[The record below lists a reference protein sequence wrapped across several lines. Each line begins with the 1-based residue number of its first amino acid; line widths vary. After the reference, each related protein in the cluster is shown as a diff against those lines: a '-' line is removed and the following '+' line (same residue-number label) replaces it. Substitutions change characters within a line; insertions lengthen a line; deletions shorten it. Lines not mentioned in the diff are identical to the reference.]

1 MPISNNYL
9 HNYIASNLLS
19 IKNRL
24 QTMEQNKLTLT
35 KDTEGTCVSVGGG
48 TYRTVMSGKQTGGAY
63 AVIEMLVPPNSGPP
77 PHSHTDVQE
86 AFYVLEG
93 EIELKTE
100 EGTYT
105 AKKGDYVNIP
115 KGGLVHQFKNK
126 TDTLTQLMCIVTP
139 AGMDEMFEEIG
150 EPVEY
155 GQFLPPPEMTPELAE
170 QFLKIGEKYGQK
182 FFPPDYL
189 SK

>member
-1 MPISNNYL
+1 
-9 HNYIASNLLS
+9 
-19 IKNRL
+19 
-24 QTMEQNKLTLT
+24 MEQNKLALT
-35 KDTEGTCVSVGGG
+35 KATEGTCVSVGGG
-48 TYRTVMSGKQTGGAY
+48 TYRTVMPGKQTGGAY

-77 PHSHTDVQE
+77 PHSHADVQE
-86 AFYVLEG
+86 AFYILEG
-93 EIELKTE
+93 EIELRTE
-100 EGTYT
+100 EGNHI
-105 AKKGDYVNIP
+105 AQKGDYVNIP

-126 TDTLTQLMCIVTP
+126 TDTLARLMCIVTP

-155 GQFLPPPEMTPELAE
+155 GQFLPPPELAAKM
-170 QFLKIGEKYGQK
+170 LKAGEKYGQK

>member
-1 MPISNNYL
+1 
-9 HNYIASNLLS
+9 
-19 IKNRL
+19 
-24 QTMEQNKLTLT
+24 MEQNKLSLT
-35 KDTEGTCVSVGGG
+35 KATDGICVSVGGG

-63 AVIEMLVPPNSGPP
+63 AVIEMLVPPNGGPP
-77 PHSHTDVQE
+77 PHSHADVQE
-86 AFYVLEG
+86 AFYILEG

-100 EGTYT
+100 EGNHI
-105 AKKGDYVNIP
+105 AQKGDYVNIP
-115 KGGLVHQFKNK
+115 KGGLIHQFKNK
-126 TDTLTQLMCIVTP
+126 TDTLARLMCIVTP

-155 GQFLPPPEMTPELAE
+155 GQFLPPPEMTPELAARM
-170 QFLKIGEKYGQK
+170 LKIGEKYGQK